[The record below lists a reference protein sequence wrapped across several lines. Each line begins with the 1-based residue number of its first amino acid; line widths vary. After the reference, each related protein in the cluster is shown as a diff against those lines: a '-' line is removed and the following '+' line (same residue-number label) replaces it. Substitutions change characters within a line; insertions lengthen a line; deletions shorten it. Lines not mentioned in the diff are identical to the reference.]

1 MKLPDLYTDWRV
13 MGGLALVI
21 LGAANWI
28 IGLSRAEQY
37 GQIIAQASQR
47 NAIEQSYRDFDELD
61 AQSNAAV
68 LAPLTAEQRKVS
80 HAAARMD
87 FYHATF
93 ISGQVLS
100 LAGIALTCLGFLGV
114 IRGDARRAQGR
125 AAEKGRAGRIRE
137 E

>member
-37 GQIIAQASQR
+37 SQIIAKASEP
-47 NAIEQSYRDFDELD
+47 NAIEQSYKNFDLLD

-100 LAGIALTCLGFLGV
+100 LAGIGLTCLGFLGV
-114 IRGDARRAQGR
+114 IRGDARRALGGPGER
-125 AAEKGRAGRIRE
+125 ARAGQIRE